1 MNSLSFRVVYLIELW
16 QLVKEILQHY
26 SLPLTSELWLGEGGS
41 LCEGKPYN
49 HLSPIQSQASKDIRL
64 YHFISSQIT
73 FLCSF
78 HNCRERR
85 WLLLKG
91 GSVSEMKSVG
101 PFEGRWYNV
110 SWWRRFFD
118 RIHIDHLW
126 WWWDILSVLCSTCST
141 FQINNLPFVF
151 CLCCSSEIQH
161 FVVLFGQFKTIYV
174 FLFLQMHVLQY
185 NNWIIVE
192 CMSI

>member
-1 MNSLSFRVVYLIELW
+1 MYLIELW

-26 SLPLTSELWLGEGGS
+26 SLPLTLWALVGGY

-49 HLSPIQSQASKDIRL
+49 HLSSIQSQASKDIKL

-91 GSVSEMKSVG
+91 GSVSEMETVG
-101 PFEGRWYNV
+101 PFEGRRYNV
-110 SWWRRFFD
+110 SWWRRFLD

-126 WWWDILSVLCSTCST
+126 WWWVILSVLCSACST
-141 FQINNLPFVF
+141 FQINNLPFVY
-151 CLCCSSEIQH
+151 CICCSSEIQH
-161 FVVLFGQFKTIYV
+161 LVVVLGQV
-174 FLFLQMHVLQY
+174 FFYKMHVLQY